1 MTVQLSFMT
10 PVYRPDLAHF
20 TACAASVLGQ
30 TVSDWEWVI
39 VDDGSHQPELSRYL
53 ADLRTDSRI
62 TVVTREENGG
72 IVAASND
79 GLHRATGNVVALLD
93 QDDVLAPQAASR
105 VLETFAAN
113 PDATIIYSDRG
124 HIDGDGQPT
133 GRDFLKPQWSPV
145 RLTGN
150 MYLAHLTVL
159 NRDSALAVGGFRTE
173 FEGSQDH
180 DLVLRMSELPGRVI
194 HIPEVL
200 YYWRMT
206 PQSTAAN
213 ADAKPYARTAG
224 VRAVQEHLDRTGQKA
239 TASESWAPGFYRVTR
254 TPPDVTASIVIP
266 TMGSRAR
273 VWDQDRCLV
282 AEAVASVCAQ
292 NYHVDY
298 EIVVVYDDRDG
309 LNLAY
314 LDDLRQTAGDRLRL
328 VRFDRPFNFSEKINA
343 GVLASVGEVIVILN
357 DDIQVKTPTWLDD
370 MVALAVLPGVGAVG
384 VKLILEDGRIQH
396 SALQVAPP
404 ADIHNAD
411 FGHDPSYGGYYGSL
425 VVDHEVVGVTGAC
438 LAVKRS
444 TFLEVGGFPEQLE
457 SSFNDVDFC
466 FRLLDHG
473 YRNVAAMGVE
483 LFHFESL
490 SRDPTV
496 NLDDFVKLR
505 AFWLHRLAVDPYLRG
520 RSKPIFAMD

>member
-1 MTVQLSFMT
+1 MTVQLSFLT
-10 PVYRPDLAHF
+10 PVYRPNLAHF
-20 TACAASVLGQ
+20 KACARSVIDQTASN
-30 TVSDWEWVI
+30 WEWVI
-39 VDDGSHQPELSRYL
+39 VDDGSNQPELTAYL
-53 ADLRTDSRI
+53 TELNEDPRI
-62 TVVTREENGG
+62 HVVTREQNGG

-79 GLHRATGNVVALLD
+79 GLHRTHGTLVALLD
-93 QDDVLAPQAASR
+93 QDDVLVRQAAER
-105 VLETFAAN
+105 VLETLTAN

-124 HIDGDGQPT
+124 HIDADGQPT
-133 GRDFLKPQWSPV
+133 GRDFLKPQWSPI
-145 RLTGN
+145 RLAGN
-150 MYLAHLTVL
+150 MYIAHLTVL
-159 NRDSALAVGGFRTE
+159 NRDCALTVGGFRSE

-180 DLVLRMSELPGRVI
+180 DLVLRISELPGRVI

-206 PQSTAAN
+206 ADSTAAN

-224 VRAVQEHLDRTGQKA
+224 VRAVQAHLDRTGQVGI
-239 TASESWAPGFYRVTR
+239 ASESWAPGFYRITR
-254 TPPDVTASIVIP
+254 TPPTAMASIVVP
-266 TMGSRAR
+266 TMGSHAR
-273 VWDQDRCLV
+273 VWDRDRCLV
-282 AEAVASVCAQ
+282 TEAVASICAQ
-292 NYHVDY
+292 QYEVEY

-309 LNLAY
+309 LDLAY
-314 LDDLRQTAGDRLRL
+314 LDDLRAIAGDRLRL
-328 VRFDRPFNFSEKINA
+328 TRFDRPFNFSEKINT
-343 GVLASVGEVIVILN
+343 GVLASAGDVIVILN
-357 DDIQVKTPTWLDD
+357 DDVQVKTPTWLDD
-370 MVALAVLPGVGAVG
+370 LVALAMLPGVGAVG
-384 VKLILEDGRIQH
+384 AKLILEDGRIQH

-438 LAVKRS
+438 LAVRRS

-505 AFWLHRLAVDPYLRG
+505 AFWLHRLSVDPYLRG